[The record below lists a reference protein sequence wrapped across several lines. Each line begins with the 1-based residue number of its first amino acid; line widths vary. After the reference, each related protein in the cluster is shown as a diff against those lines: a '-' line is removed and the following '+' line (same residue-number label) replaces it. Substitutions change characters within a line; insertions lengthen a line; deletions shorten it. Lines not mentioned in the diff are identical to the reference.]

1 MNKPGKASL
10 LKSLKPSD
18 VVRGNYRWRAI
29 APGQQAAIDRPFA
42 APSVFPSG
50 KPARVGCAHPDRV
63 GGDIHDGGEGQQLAA
78 AHVEARAVA
87 RALDLVTERL
97 TPHVSRHKPGQV
109 YFPAEAR
116 AMTRENVIQRL
127 QQEQAYLA
135 AEFGVRKIG
144 LFGSF
149 ARKQEDE
156 ASDIDL
162 VVELERPLGFRF
174 LELVDYLEAVLDREV
189 DVLTPAGIEN
199 IRIAKVA
206 QSITESLV
214 YV

>member
-1 MNKPGKASL
+1 
-10 LKSLKPSD
+10 
-18 VVRGNYRWRAI
+18 
-29 APGQQAAIDRPFA
+29 
-42 APSVFPSG
+42 
-50 KPARVGCAHPDRV
+50 
-63 GGDIHDGGEGQQLAA
+63 
-78 AHVEARAVA
+78 
-87 RALDLVTERL
+87 
-97 TPHVSRHKPGQV
+97 
-109 YFPAEAR
+109 
-116 AMTRENVIQRL
+116 MTRENVIQRL